1 MRTRFTTH
9 YCIPTYEF
17 PLTAENRNSLPESPR
32 ELPSA
37 FSSGVI
43 FPLRKAPGFHRPR
56 LALASTGRAT
66 VSVLAFFYCTKD
78 NYRGN
83 PRKSQDFS
91 ICSAFFFYMLR
102 FLQRFLRLL
111 IFVEIPPVFQYNI
124 HRYISMSFSKKGRPY
139 K

>member
-91 ICSAFFFYMLR
+91 ICSAFFSAFFGAFFGSG
-102 FLQRFLRLL
+102 FLLKFPLFFNIISID
-111 IFVEIPPVFQYNI
+111 IFQCHSP
-124 HRYISMSFSKKGRPY
+124 RKAGGRTNE
-139 K
+139 